1 MASGG
6 NRFVTGRERGALTV
20 ICGPAIEMSPIVE
33 IAPEKV
39 WGKRNIKFKGGKEV
53 LNSRGRE
60 MSDSKEKEIYI
71 VQHQPRALHQK
82 YT

>member
-1 MASGG
+1 M
-6 NRFVTGRERGALTV
+6 RK
-20 ICGPAIEMSPIVE
+20 
-33 IAPEKV
+33 EKYQV
-39 WGKRNIKFKGGKEV
+39 LGGKEV

-71 VQHQPRALHQK
+71 VQHQPRALHQN